1 MSDDTDIKTDE
12 IPAELLPRQQM
23 MDEILADRQADVD
36 KECVPVVDNG
46 EPPKGLESKADDNQ
60 PFQPAEP
67 DIYADQIRQL
77 QEQLQLQAQ
86 INAQLQAQIQAKPL
100 PEPVPEVTELDRAK
114 AIGEAIRE
122 YVYGEE
128 DDALSMLAKA
138 LSQEKTPSVDVNAIA
153 QQVRENLLIDQ
164 SMNVY
169 RNEFAEIANDPVLE
183 QLAVNHFHE
192 LVATGMQAHQAII
205 ESAKDVQAWKSKFA
219 PKVDDAK
226 PSATRNN
233 RIIEHKASRDV
244 PTGVS
249 NRAPTNRE
257 PVQSAF
263 DIVEEMIAQR
273 QLPSLT
279 PLQRQQVN

>member
-12 IPAELLPRQQM
+12 TPADLLPRNQM

-36 KECVPVVDNG
+36 KECIPAVDDG
-46 EPPKGLESKADDNQ
+46 EPQIKQEIKADDT
-60 PFQPAEP
+60 PHVEP
-67 DIYADQIRQL
+67 DKPDVYADQIRRL

-86 INAQLQAQIQAKPL
+86 INAQLQAQIQAKPQ
-100 PEPVPEVTELDRAK
+100 PEPVPEVTDLDRAK
-114 AIGEAIRE
+114 EIGEAIRE
-122 YVYGEE
+122 YVYGVD
-128 DDALSMLAKA
+128 DDALPMLAKA
-138 LSQEKTPSVDVNAIA
+138 LSYQKQPSVDVNAIA

-169 RNEFAEIANDPVLE
+169 HTEFSEIANDPVLE

-192 LVATGMQAHQAII
+192 LVATGMQPHQAII
-205 ESAKDVQAWKSKFA
+205 ESAKEVQAWKSKFA

-257 PVQSAF
+257 PVQSVF